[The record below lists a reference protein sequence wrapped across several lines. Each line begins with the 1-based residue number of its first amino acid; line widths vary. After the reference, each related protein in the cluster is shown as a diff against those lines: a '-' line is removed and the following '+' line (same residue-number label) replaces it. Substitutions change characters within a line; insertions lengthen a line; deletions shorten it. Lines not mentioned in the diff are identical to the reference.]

1 MKGKTKMIKAII
13 HGAGGRMGKE
23 LLRLIAE
30 SGDFSLAAAVD
41 KFGGE
46 GVEYTS
52 LSDCSAEADV
62 IIDFSNHVLTGELC
76 EYAAKRNIPV
86 VIATTGQDTDE
97 KAIMAKTA
105 EKIPVFHSA
114 NMSLGI
120 AVLASLAKKAA
131 EMFPDADIEIIEK
144 HHNRKLDAPSG
155 TALLLANELREVRRD
170 AEFKLGRAGNAKR
183 EKNEIGISAVR
194 AGNIVGDHEII
205 ICTDS
210 QTLTLKHEAH
220 DRALFAEGALSAAKY
235 LVGKTKP
242 GMYDMKTMME

>member
-1 MKGKTKMIKAII
+1 MTKII
-13 HGAGGRMGKE
+13 VHGAGGRMGRE

-30 SGDFSLAAAVD
+30 SSEFTLSAAVD

-46 GVEYTS
+46 GVGYTS
-52 LSDCSAEADV
+52 LAECDVEADV
-62 IIDFSNHVLTGELC
+62 VIDFSNHVLTGEVC
-76 EYAAKRNIPV
+76 DFAASRKIPT
-86 VIATTGQDTDE
+86 VIATTGQSPEERAMMEET
-97 KAIMAKTA
+97 AKTVP
-105 EKIPVFHSA
+105 IFHSA

-120 AVLASLAKKAA
+120 AVLASLARKAA

-155 TALLLANELREVRRD
+155 TALLLANELKKVRAD

-235 LVGKTKP
+235 IAGVTEP
-242 GMYDMKTMME
+242 GIYDMKAMTERN

>member
-1 MKGKTKMIKAII
+1 MIKVIV

-30 SGDFSLAAAVD
+30 SEGFTTVAAVD
-41 KFGGE
+41 GFGGE
-46 GVEYTS
+46 GVTHKN
-52 LSDCSAEADV
+52 LSDFNDDADI
-62 IIDFSNHVLTGELC
+62 IIDFSNHVLTSALC
-76 EYAAKRNIPV
+76 DYAMARKLPV
-86 VIATTGQDTDE
+86 VIATTGHDAAE
-97 KAIMAKTA
+97 KAKMDETAKVV
-105 EKIPVFHSA
+105 PVFHSA
-114 NMSLGI
+114 KMSLGI
-120 AVLASLAKKAA
+120 AVLANLARKAA

-155 TALLLANELREVRRD
+155 TALLLANELREVRKD

-235 LVGKTKP
+235 LVTQKEP
-242 GMYDMKTMME
+242 ALYDMKTMMK

>member
-1 MKGKTKMIKAII
+1 MIKVTV

-23 LLRLIAE
+23 LVRLINE
-30 SGDFSLAAAVD
+30 SNEFELAATVD

-46 GVEYTS
+46 GVDFTS
-52 LSDCSAEADV
+52 LAECNRDADV
-62 IIDFSNHVLTGELC
+62 VIDFSNHVLTGEVC
-76 EYAAKRNIPV
+76 DYAVSTGIPT
-86 VIATTGQDTDE
+86 VIATTGQDE
-97 KAIMAKTA
+97 AEREIMLNASKKTR
-105 EKIPVFHSA
+105 IFHSA

-155 TALLLANELREVRRD
+155 TALLLANELRSVRRD
-170 AEFKLGRAGNAKR
+170 AEFKLGRSGNAKR

-220 DRALFAEGALSAAKY
+220 DRALFAEGALSAAKF
-235 LVGKTKP
+235 LTQQREP
-242 GMYDMKTMME
+242 GMYDMKMMTK

>member
-1 MKGKTKMIKAII
+1 MIKTII

-30 SGDFSLAAAVD
+30 SEDFTLAAAVD

-46 GVEYTS
+46 GVNYTS
-52 LSDCSAEADV
+52 LSDCKEDADV
-62 IIDFSNHVLTGELC
+62 IIDFSNHVLTTELC
-76 EYAAKRNIPV
+76 DYAAARKIPV
-86 VIATTGQDTDE
+86 VIATTGQDTNE
-97 KAIMAKTA
+97 KAKMSETAKV
-105 EKIPVFHSA
+105 IPVFHSA

-155 TALLLANELREVRRD
+155 TALLLANELKAVRTD
-170 AEFKLGRAGNAKR
+170 AEFNLGRSGNAKR

-235 LVGKTKP
+235 LVQQKEP
-242 GMYDMKTMME
+242 AIYDMKAMME

>member
-1 MKGKTKMIKAII
+1 MIKTII

-23 LLRLIAE
+23 LLRLIAGSE
-30 SGDFSLAAAVD
+30 DFTLAAAVD

-46 GVEYTS
+46 GVSYMS
-52 LSDCSAEADV
+52 LSDCKEDADV
-62 IIDFSNHVLTGELC
+62 IIDFSNHVLTAELC
-76 EYAAKRNIPV
+76 DYAMERKIPV
-86 VIATTGQDTDE
+86 VIATTGQDADE
-97 KAIMAKTA
+97 KAKMSDTAKV
-105 EKIPVFHSA
+105 IPVFHSA

-155 TALLLANELREVRRD
+155 TALLLANELKEVRND

-235 LVGKTKP
+235 LVQQKEP
-242 GMYDMKTMME
+242 AIYDMKTMME

>member
-1 MKGKTKMIKAII
+1 MIKAII

-23 LLRLIAE
+23 LLRLIAD
-30 SGDFSLAAAVD
+30 SSDFTLAASVD
-41 KFGGE
+41 KFGGDGVQYTNLNGFE
-46 GVEYTS
+46 G
-52 LSDCSAEADV
+52 EADV
-62 IIDFSNHVLTGELC
+62 IIDFSNHVLTKEVC
-76 EYAAKRNIPV
+76 DYAMDRSIPV
-86 VIATTGQDTDE
+86 VIATTGQDADE
-97 KAIMAKTA
+97 RAIMAQCA
-105 EKIPVFHSA
+105 EKVPVFHSA

-155 TALLLANELREVRRD
+155 TALLLANELREVREN

-235 LVGKTKP
+235 LVEQKTAA
-242 GMYDMKTMME
+242 MYDMKTMMK

>member
-1 MKGKTKMIKAII
+1 MIKTLI

-23 LLRLIAE
+23 LIRLVNE
-30 SGDFSLAAAVD
+30 SEDFTLAATVD

-46 GVEYTS
+46 GVSYTS
-52 LSDCSAEADV
+52 LSDCNEDADV
-62 IIDFSNHVLTGELC
+62 IIDFSNHVLTAELC
-76 EYAAKRNIPV
+76 DYAIARKLPV
-86 VIATTGQDTDE
+86 IIATTGHDPEE
-97 KAIMAKTA
+97 KAKMAEAAKVV
-105 EKIPVFHSA
+105 PVFHSA

-155 TALLLANELREVRRD
+155 TALLLANELKEVRTD

-235 LVGKTKP
+235 LVKQTVP
-242 GMYDMKTMME
+242 GMYDMKTMMK

>member
-1 MKGKTKMIKAII
+1 MIRAII

-23 LLRLIAE
+23 LLRLINE
-30 SGDFSLAAAVD
+30 SNEFELAAAVD

-46 GVEYTS
+46 NVTYTA
-52 LSDCSAEADV
+52 LSGYQEEADV
-62 IIDFSNHVLTGELC
+62 IIDFSNHILTKEVC
-76 EYAAKRNIPV
+76 EYACDRNIPV
-86 VIATTGQDTDE
+86 VIATTGQDADE
-97 KAIMAKTA
+97 KAIMEETAK
-105 EKIPVFHSA
+105 KIPVFHSA

-155 TALLLANELREVRRD
+155 TALLLAKELAKVRED

-235 LVGKTKP
+235 LVGMTDP
-242 GMYDMKTMME
+242 GMYDMKNMME

>member
-1 MKGKTKMIKAII
+1 MIKAII

-23 LLRLIAE
+23 LLRLIAD
-30 SGDFSLAAAVD
+30 SSDFTLAAAVD

-46 GVEYTS
+46 GVQYTN
-52 LSDCSAEADV
+52 LNGFEGEADV
-62 IIDFSNHVLTGELC
+62 IIDFSNHVLTKEVC
-76 EYAAKRNIPV
+76 DYATDRRIPV
-86 VIATTGQDTDE
+86 VIATTGQDADE
-97 KAIMAKTA
+97 KAIMAQCA
-105 EKIPVFHSA
+105 EKVPVFHSA

-155 TALLLANELREVRRD
+155 TALLLANELKEVRTD

-235 LVGKTKP
+235 LVQQKVP
-242 GMYDMKTMME
+242 AMYDMKTMMK

>member
-1 MKGKTKMIKAII
+1 
-13 HGAGGRMGKE
+13 MGTE
-23 LLRLIAE
+23 LLRLIAD
-30 SGDFSLAAAVD
+30 SSDFTLAAAVD

-46 GVEYTS
+46 GVQYTN
-52 LSDCSAEADV
+52 LNGFEGEADV
-62 IIDFSNHVLTGELC
+62 IIDFSNHVLTKEVC
-76 EYAAKRNIPV
+76 DYATDRSIPV
-86 VIATTGQDTDE
+86 VIATTGQDADE
-97 KAIMAKTA
+97 KAIMAQCA
-105 EKIPVFHSA
+105 EKVPVFHSA

-155 TALLLANELREVRRD
+155 TALLLANELKEVRTD

-235 LVGKTKP
+235 LVQKTAP
-242 GMYDMKTMME
+242 AMYDMKTMMK

>member
-1 MKGKTKMIKAII
+1 MIRVTV

-23 LLRLIAE
+23 LVRLINE
-30 SGDFSLAAAVD
+30 SEEFTLAATVD

-46 GVEYTS
+46 GVDFTS
-52 LSDCSAEADV
+52 LSDCDREADV
-62 IIDFSNHVLTGELC
+62 VIDFSNHVLTKEVC
-76 EYAAKRNIPV
+76 DYAVSKNIPT
-86 VIATTGQDTDE
+86 VIATTGQDTEE
-97 KAIMAKTA
+97 KAIMQKAS
-105 EKIPVFHSA
+105 EKVQIFHSA

-120 AVLASLAKKAA
+120 AVLASLARKAA

-155 TALLLANELREVRRD
+155 TALLLANELKEVRTD

-183 EKNEIGISAVR
+183 EKNEIGIAAIR

-235 LVGKTKP
+235 LIGQEKP
-242 GMYDMKTMME
+242 GMYDMKMLTANS

>member
-1 MKGKTKMIKAII
+1 MIKTIV
-13 HGAGGRMGKE
+13 HGAGGRMGRE

-30 SGDFSLAAAVD
+30 SEDFTLAATGD

-46 GVEYTS
+46 NIDFTS
-52 LSDCSAEADV
+52 LSDCTAEADV

-76 EYAAKRNIPV
+76 EYAIKRKIPV
-86 VIATTGQDTDE
+86 VIATTGQDKEE
-97 KAIMAKTA
+97 KAVMAEAAKN
-105 EKIPVFHSA
+105 IPVFHSA

-120 AVLASLAKKAA
+120 AVLANLAKKAA
-131 EMFPDADIEIIEK
+131 EMFPEADIEIIEK

-155 TALLLANELREVRRD
+155 TALLLANELKEVRKN
-170 AEFKLGRAGNAKR
+170 AEFNLGRSGNAKR

-210 QTLTLKHEAH
+210 QTLTIKHEAH
-220 DRALFAEGALSAAKY
+220 DRALFAHGALSAAKY
-235 LVGKTKP
+235 LVSRKDA
-242 GMYDMKTMME
+242 GMYDMKSMV

>member
-1 MKGKTKMIKAII
+1 MIKAII

-23 LLRLIAE
+23 LLRLIAD
-30 SGDFSLAAAVD
+30 SNDFALAAAVD
-41 KFGGE
+41 KFGGD
-46 GVEYTS
+46 GVQYTD
-52 LSDCSAEADV
+52 LNGFDGEADV
-62 IIDFSNHVLTGELC
+62 IIDFSNHVLTSEVC
-76 EYAAKRNIPV
+76 DYAISRNIPV
-86 VIATTGQDTDE
+86 VIATTGQDADE
-97 KAIMAKTA
+97 KAVMAQCAKSV
-105 EKIPVFHSA
+105 PVFHSA

-155 TALLLANELREVRRD
+155 TALLLANELKEVRTD

-235 LVGKTKP
+235 LVQQKAP
-242 GMYDMKTMME
+242 AMYDMKTMMK

>member
-1 MKGKTKMIKAII
+1 MIRVTV

-23 LLRLIAE
+23 LVRLINQSEEFTLSAT
-30 SGDFSLAAAVD
+30 VD

-46 GVEYTS
+46 GVDFTS
-52 LSDCSAEADV
+52 LSECNVESDV
-62 IIDFSNHVLTGELC
+62 VIDFSNHVLTGEVC
-76 EYAAKRNIPV
+76 DYAVSKKTPV
-86 VIATTGQDTDE
+86 VIATTGQD
-97 KAIMAKTA
+97 AA
-105 EKIPVFHSA
+105 EKELMENASKIVPVFHSA
-114 NMSLGI
+114 NMSLGV

-155 TALLLANELREVRRD
+155 TALLLANELKEVRRD
-170 AEFKLGRAGNAKR
+170 AEFKLGRSGNAKR

-220 DRALFAEGALSAAKY
+220 DRALFAEGALSAAKF
-235 LVGKTKP
+235 LVSRTDA
-242 GMYDMKTMME
+242 GMYDMKKMME